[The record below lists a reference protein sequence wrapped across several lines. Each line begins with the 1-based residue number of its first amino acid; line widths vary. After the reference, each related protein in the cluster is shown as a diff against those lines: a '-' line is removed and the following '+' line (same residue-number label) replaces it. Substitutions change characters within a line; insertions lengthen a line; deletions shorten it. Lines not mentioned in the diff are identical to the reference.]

1 MSETSTLI
9 SCTGKITRAE
19 LAQMPTP
26 PATNTHIP
34 IPHIGVVECFP
45 DPMSSNAASGGVQ
58 VPWPPFQSCEG
69 AVGRPGLATSEPL

>member
-9 SCTGKITRAE
+9 SCTGTITRAE

-45 DPMSSNAASGGVQ
+45 CSAS
-58 VPWPPFQSCEG
+58 
-69 AVGRPGLATSEPL
+69 VGNGESVLPLR